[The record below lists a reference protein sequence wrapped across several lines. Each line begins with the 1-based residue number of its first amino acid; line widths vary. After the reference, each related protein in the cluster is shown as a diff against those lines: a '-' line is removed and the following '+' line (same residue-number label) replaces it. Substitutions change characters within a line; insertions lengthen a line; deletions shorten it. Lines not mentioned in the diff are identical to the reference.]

1 MNKNLK
7 ISIVGLGNM
16 GIGIYKR
23 LTENGFTINGYD
35 KKTSNNKLIPKH
47 LINNIDDILS
57 SSDLIFF
64 AVPSNKEISSI
75 INKKNIKENAI
86 LIDLTTSD
94 PKSTI
99 KLHKKLQL
107 QNIHY
112 YDAAMSGG
120 ATGAINGTLTLMIGA
135 KEYELKSIGN
145 IFAKMASNV
154 FYYGEPGTGHLMK
167 LLHNSVCHG
176 IFMMMCEVGNLA
188 EESGISIKDLINTF
202 NCSNARSYISQERF
216 PNHILNKKYNG
227 RSIINNLQKDLN
239 MAQNYSK
246 TKRTSSH
253 YITMTDELLKNFD
266 ESLKN
271 NDFTEIYKLWNKN
284 INK

>member
-23 LTENGFTINGYD
+23 LTENGFTIYGYD

-47 LINNIDDILS
+47 LINNIDKILS
-57 SSDLIFF
+57 DDLIFF

-135 KEYELKSIGN
+135 KEYELKSID
-145 IFAKMASNV
+145 ASLLKW
-154 FYYGEPGTGHLMK
+154 HLMFFIME
-167 LLHNSVCHG
+167 N
-176 IFMMMCEVGNLA
+176 
-188 EESGISIKDLINTF
+188 
-202 NCSNARSYISQERF
+202 QEQA
-216 PNHILNKKYNG
+216 I
-227 RSIINNLQKDLN
+227 
-239 MAQNYSK
+239 
-246 TKRTSSH
+246 
-253 YITMTDELLKNFD
+253 
-266 ESLKN
+266 
-271 NDFTEIYKLWNKN
+271 
-284 INK
+284 

>member
-1 MNKNLK
+1 MNKKFENFNCW
-7 ISIVGLGNM
+7 SRQY

-23 LTENGFTINGYD
+23 LTENGFTIYGYD

-112 YDAAMSGG
+112 YDAAMSGEQQV
-120 ATGAINGTLTLMIGA
+120 LLM
-135 KEYELKSIGN
+135 
-145 IFAKMASNV
+145 
-154 FYYGEPGTGHLMK
+154 EP
-167 LLHNSVCHG
+167 
-176 IFMMMCEVGNLA
+176 
-188 EESGISIKDLINTF
+188 
-202 NCSNARSYISQERF
+202 
-216 PNHILNKKYNG
+216 
-227 RSIINNLQKDLN
+227 
-239 MAQNYSK
+239 
-246 TKRTSSH
+246 
-253 YITMTDELLKNFD
+253 
-266 ESLKN
+266 
-271 NDFTEIYKLWNKN
+271 
-284 INK
+284 